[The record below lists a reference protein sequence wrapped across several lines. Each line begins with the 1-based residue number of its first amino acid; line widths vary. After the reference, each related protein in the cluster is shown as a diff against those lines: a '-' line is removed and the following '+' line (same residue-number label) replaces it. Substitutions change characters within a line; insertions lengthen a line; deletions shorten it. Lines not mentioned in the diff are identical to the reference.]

1 MKLLLFGFLVDGST
15 LLVLLQY
22 YFFFTTVSSHLE
34 LKLWCQ
40 HESCSNILAHVR
52 KGQFGM
58 VFKGLESYPVLFSM
72 NGALY
77 VNVKFF
83 NNFFYILY
91 IILLSDIQ
99 VRLSVLIACP

>member
-1 MKLLLFGFLVDGST
+1 
-15 LLVLLQY
+15 
-22 YFFFTTVSSHLE
+22 
-34 LKLWCQ
+34 
-40 HESCSNILAHVR
+40 
-52 KGQFGM
+52 M

-99 VRLSVLIACP
+99 VRFSVLIACP

>member
-1 MKLLLFGFLVDGST
+1 MDLHCLYSYST
-15 LLVLLQY
+15 I
-22 YFFFTTVSSHLE
+22 FFTTVSSHLE

-40 HESCSNILAHVR
+40 HERCSNILAHVR
-52 KGQFGM
+52 KVQFGM

-99 VRLSVLIACP
+99 VRFSVLIACP